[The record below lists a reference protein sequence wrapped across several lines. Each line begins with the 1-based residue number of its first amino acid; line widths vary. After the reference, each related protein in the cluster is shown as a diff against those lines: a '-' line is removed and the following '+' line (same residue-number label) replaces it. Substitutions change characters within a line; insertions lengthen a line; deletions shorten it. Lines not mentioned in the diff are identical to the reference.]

1 MFFLWRCLYFCGMT
15 EHILQT
21 RYVEKLVR
29 ALENEPGRHIHLPV
43 RGLKG
48 DIVASLA
55 EGSPLLASLPEG
67 TSLKFETAL
76 RVRYPADPVEVFLV
90 FTGREPVVFYQEKL
104 LQDVN
109 EHLEIALIALLREL
123 HIAIARAIEIPELL
137 RHRSAEEELA
147 DLRELI
153 ALLTPGVYADEADL
167 DTIAQALYLAW
178 SAPSSFA
185 AFHPEFMEEE
195 EGEDLFLSVLEKA
208 APVVHC
214 STRPTSTELE
224 ECISELIGE
233 DFNLPALLHGAA
245 LFTQAASQLLPLGW
259 QLMHMDTAADD
270 YCLLVAKPSDAAR
283 ITALAQRFN
292 LTIKNIF

>member
-1 MFFLWRCLYFCGMT
+1 MT

-29 ALENEPGRHIHLPV
+29 ALEEEPGRHIHLPV

-48 DIVASLA
+48 DIVASLVD
-55 EGSPLLASLPEG
+55 GSPLLASLPEWAR
-67 TSLKFETAL
+67 LKFDTAL
-76 RVRYPADPVEVFLV
+76 KVRYPSDPVEVFLV
-90 FTGREPVVFYQEKL
+90 FTGREPVVFYQDKL
-104 LQDVN
+104 LPGGHA
-109 EHLEIALIALLREL
+109 HLEIALIALLREL

-153 ALLTPGVYADEADL
+153 ALLTPGVYADDADL

-208 APVVHC
+208 APVVYC
-214 STRPTSTELE
+214 SLHPTAAELE
-224 ECISELIGE
+224 ECVSELIGE
-233 DFNLPALLHGAA
+233 DFNLPVSLAEAA
-245 LFTQAASQLLPLGW
+245 LFEQAQTRLLPLGW
-259 QLMHMDTAADD
+259 QLMQMDISPEDR
-270 YCLLVAKPSDAAR
+270 CLLVVKPADATRVA
-283 ITALAQRFN
+283 ALAQRFN
-292 LTIKNIF
+292 VTIKNIF

>member
-1 MFFLWRCLYFCGMT
+1 MT

-29 ALENEPGRHIHLPV
+29 ALEEEPGRHIHLPV

-48 DIVASLA
+48 DIVASLID
-55 EGSPLLASLPEG
+55 GSPLLASLPES
-67 TSLKFETAL
+67 TRLKFDTAL
-76 RVRYPADPVEVFLV
+76 KVRYPSDPVEVFWV
-90 FTGREPVVFYQEKL
+90 FTGREPVVFYQDKL
-104 LQDVN
+104 LPGGH
-109 EHLEIALIALLREL
+109 EHLEIALIALLREM

-153 ALLTPGVYADEADL
+153 ELLTPGVYGDDADL

-208 APVVHC
+208 APVVYC
-214 STRPTSTELE
+214 SLHPTVGELSA
-224 ECISELIGE
+224 CVSELIGE
-233 DFNLPALLHGAA
+233 DFNLPASLPEAA
-245 LFTQAASQLLPLGW
+245 LFEQTQIRLQPLGW
-259 QLMHMDTAADD
+259 QLMHMDISPEDR
-270 YCLLVAKPSDAAR
+270 CLLVVRPADAVR
-283 ITALAQRFN
+283 VVALAQRFN
-292 LTIKNIF
+292 VTIKNIF

>member
-1 MFFLWRCLYFCGMT
+1 MT

-21 RYVEKLVR
+21 RYVEKLVK
-29 ALENEPGRHIHLPV
+29 ALEDEPGRHIHLPV

-48 DIVASLA
+48 DIVASLV

-67 TSLKFETAL
+67 VRLKFDTAL
-76 RVRYPADPVEVFLV
+76 KVRYPSDPVEVFLV

-104 LQDVN
+104 LQEAN
-109 EHLEIALIALLREL
+109 GHLEIALIALLREM

-153 ALLTPGVYADEADL
+153 ELLTPGVYADEVDL
-167 DTIAQALYLAW
+167 DTIAHALYLAW

-208 APVVHC
+208 VPVVHC
-214 STRPTSTELE
+214 SAHPAVAELE
-224 ECISELIGE
+224 ECISELTGE
-233 DFNLPALLHGAA
+233 DFTLPASSPGAA
-245 LFTQAASQLLPLGW
+245 LFEQTQPLLLPLGW
-259 QLMHMDTAADD
+259 QLMHMDISPED
-270 YCLLVAKPSDAAR
+270 YCLLVVRPADAAR

-292 LTIKNIF
+292 VTIKNIF

>member
-1 MFFLWRCLYFCGMT
+1 MT

-29 ALENEPGRHIHLPV
+29 ALEEEPGRHIHLPV

-48 DIVASLA
+48 DIVASLV
-55 EGSPLLASLPEG
+55 EDSPLLASLPEG
-67 TSLKFETAL
+67 TRLKFDTAL
-76 RVRYPADPVEVFLV
+76 KVRYPSDPVEVFLV
-90 FTGREPVVFYQEKL
+90 FTGREPVVFFRDEL
-104 LQDVN
+104 LAGGH

-123 HIAIARAIEIPELL
+123 HIAIARAIAIPELL

-153 ALLTPGVYADEADL
+153 ALLTPGVYADDADL

-195 EGEDLFLSVLEKA
+195 EGDDLFLSVLEKA
-208 APVVHC
+208 VPVVYC
-214 STRPTSTELE
+214 SRHPAAAELE
-224 ECISELIGE
+224 ECLSELTGE
-233 DFNLPALLHGAA
+233 DFNLPASLPEAA
-245 LFTQAASQLLPLGW
+245 LFEQAQAQLQPLGW
-259 QLMHMDTAADD
+259 LLVHMDASPEDR
-270 YCLLVAKPSDAAR
+270 CLLVVRPADAAR
-283 ITALAQRFN
+283 VIALAQRFN
-292 LTIKNIF
+292 VTIKNIF